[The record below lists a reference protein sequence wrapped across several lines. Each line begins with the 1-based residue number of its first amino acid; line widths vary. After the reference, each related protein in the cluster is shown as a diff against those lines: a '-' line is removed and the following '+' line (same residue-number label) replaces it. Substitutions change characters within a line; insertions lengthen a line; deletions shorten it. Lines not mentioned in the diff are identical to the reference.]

1 MRRTTLTALSA
12 ASLFAASGSLIG
24 DGLAQSGPPFGGD
37 EDVAFAEK
45 LWQAMADAKLVGKDM
60 ILVQPYQGSEPHG
73 AILETL
79 HTTMTIDG
87 HTGHVSVKRNYGPAE
102 LTIEDVANDPQG
114 NLAAVTVMFQR
125 EAGYDSDHD
134 DWYWVKYLADGS
146 LDKNP
151 GGMSLAG
158 RVAKGNDEA
167 GCIACHT
174 SAEGD
179 DYLFTTN
186 LVQ

>member
-1 MRRTTLTALSA
+1 MRRTKYAALSA
-12 ASLFAASGSLIG
+12 SLIAVCG
-24 DGLAQSGPPFGGD
+24 GLITSGFAQSGPPFGGD
-37 EDVAFAEK
+37 DDVAYAET
-45 LWQAMADAKLVGKDM
+45 LWQAMADAKLVGEDM
-60 ILVQPYQGSEPHG
+60 ILVQPYQGTEPHG

-79 HTTMTIDG
+79 HTTMTVGG
-87 HTGHVSVKRNYGPAE
+87 HTGHISVKRNYGPADI
-102 LTIEDVANDPQG
+102 TIEDVANDPQG
-114 NLAAVTVMFQR
+114 NLAAITVMFQR
-125 EAGYDSDHD
+125 EAGYDADHD
-134 DWYWVKYLADGS
+134 NWYWVKYLADGS

-151 GGMSLAG
+151 AGTLLAG

-179 DYLFTTN
+179 DYLFSTN